1 MMRIVALAPFGLRP
15 KATLSRRALPMLQA
29 AAARGDVVH
38 VLAPSD
44 LCLADA
50 GSTSIIKQITV
61 EHGPDFG
68 QGNAAMLRSV
78 GWMLKRCLALQPDLV
93 HLFKPKGYGGMA
105 LPLIRRLR
113 PKLPIFV
120 DTDDWEGTG
129 GWNDRLDYPRQIK
142 MLIDWQE
149 RNLPKLADCVTVA
162 SQTLANQVILFGLP
176 TNKLLYLP
184 NGVDLP
190 RRQLPERNLARAQ
203 LGLNQDP
210 IILLYSRFWEFPVSD
225 VVVMMVGVLA
235 QIPTAKLLVI
245 GAGEHGEE
253 QQLTLLAQ
261 RAGISHALDNRGW
274 SEQSMIDAA
283 LAAADV
289 ALYPM
294 DDTLLNRA
302 KCSAKL
308 TEQMQAGL
316 PIVAA
321 AVGQVVEYLD
331 QTSGVLVEPSN
342 SGALARAVIQLLQQP
357 QQRQSLGRAA
367 QNRIEKLFNWPAQ
380 SQTLLQR
387 YDACY
392 KAQ

>member
-1 MMRIVALAPFGLRP
+1 MRIVALAPFGLRP

-44 LCLADA
+44 LYPADA
-50 GSTSIIKQITV
+50 GSTSVIKQITV
-61 EHGPDFG
+61 EHGPAFG
-68 QGNAAMLRSV
+68 QGSAAMLRSV
-78 GWMLKRCLALQPDLV
+78 SWMLKRCLALQPDLV

-129 GWNDRLDYPRQIK
+129 GWNERLDYPRHIK
-142 MLIDWQE
+142 KLIDWQE
-149 RNLPKLADCVTVA
+149 RNLPKLANCVTVA

-190 RRQLPERNLARAQ
+190 RRQLPERSVARAK

-225 VVVMMVGVLA
+225 VVAMMVGVLA

-245 GAGEHGEE
+245 GAGEHGEG

-274 SEQSMIDAA
+274 SEQSTIDAA

-321 AVGQVVEYLD
+321 AVGQVAEYLD

-342 SGALARAVIQLLQQP
+342 SGALAQAVIQLLQQP
-357 QQRQSLGRAA
+357 QQRQSLGLAA
-367 QNRIEKLFNWPAQ
+367 QNRIEKLFNWPTQ
-380 SQTLLQR
+380 SQTLLQC

>member
-1 MMRIVALAPFGLRP
+1 MRIVALAPFGLRP

-29 AAARGDVVH
+29 AADRGDTVH

-44 LCLADA
+44 LYPADA
-50 GSTSIIKQITV
+50 GLTSVIKQMTV
-61 EHGPDFG
+61 EHNPQFG
-68 QGNAAMLRSV
+68 QGSVAMLRSV
-78 GWMLKRCLALQPDLV
+78 MWMLRRCLALKPDLV

-113 PKLPIFV
+113 PNLPIFV

-129 GWNDRLDYPRQIK
+129 GWNDRLNYPSQIK
-142 MLIDWQE
+142 ALIDWQE

-176 TNKLLYLP
+176 TNKVLYLP
-184 NGVDLP
+184 NSVDLP
-190 RRQLPERNLARAQ
+190 RRSLPERKAARAM
-203 LGLNQDP
+203 LGLGP
-210 IILLYSRFWEFPVSD
+210 EPVILLYSRFWEFPVSD
-225 VVVMMVGVLA
+225 VVAAMVGVLA
-235 QIPTAKLLVI
+235 QIPQAKLLVI

-253 QQLTLLAQ
+253 QQLTDLAQ

-274 SEQSMIDAA
+274 SEQPTIDAA

-294 DDTLLNRA
+294 DDTVLNRA

-316 PIVAA
+316 AIVAA
-321 AVGQVVEYLD
+321 AVGQVAEYLD
-331 QTSGVLVEPSN
+331 HQSGILVEPSN
-342 SGALARAVIQLLQQP
+342 SGALAQGLIRLLQQP
-357 QQRQSLGRAA
+357 ELRQRLSLAA
-367 QNRIEKLFNWPAQ
+367 QERIESHFNWSAQ
-380 SQTLLQR
+380 RTILLER
-387 YDACY
+387 YDHY
-392 KAQ
+392 TS